1 MIGMDNASPTIL
13 LIAGTAEARA
23 LAAAIEQDFPAAR
36 LIVSL
41 LGATSEPAP
50 YAGTLRVGGFGGAEG
65 LAAFLRAEGITH
77 LIDAAHPFAVGIH
90 RNAAAAATSAGVP
103 YLAVTRREWPSRL
116 GWQHFACL
124 GAASA
129 ALPFGS
135 RPFLALGQ
143 RHLAPFRHRSDIAP
157 VLRMAEPPQP
167 RLPFA
172 ADVIVGPP
180 SRDVEQEAR
189 LFREYAV
196 THLVCRN
203 SGGDAGL
210 AKLDAAECL
219 GIPVFMIRRP
229 GICRNVEATT
239 LNAAV
244 IWLHGKLNGRI
255 GSYLDTT

>member
-13 LIAGTAEARA
+13 LIAGTAEARE
-23 LAAAIEQDFPAAR
+23 LAAAIAQHFPAVR

-41 LGATSEPAP
+41 LGATSEPAA
-50 YAGTLRVGGFGGAEG
+50 YAGTVRIGGFGGAEG
-65 LAAFLRAEGITH
+65 LAGFLRAEGVTH
-77 LIDAAHPFAVGIH
+77 LIDAAHPFAAGIH

-103 YLAVTRREWPSRL
+103 YLPVIRPEWPSRP

-143 RHLAPFRHRSDIAP
+143 RHLAPFRHQPDIAP
-157 VLRMAEPPQP
+157 VLRMAEPPQAP
-167 RLPFA
+167 LPFA
-172 ADVIVGPP
+172 AHVIVGPP
-180 SRDVEQEAR
+180 ARDVEHETA
-189 LFREYAV
+189 LFREYAI

-210 AKLDAAECL
+210 AKLDAAERL

-229 GICRNVEATT
+229 QIIEIEAITSIRLALDWLFPAQAFGRNTWT
-239 LNAAV
+239 
-244 IWLHGKLNGRI
+244 
-255 GSYLDTT
+255 